1 MDYLYSDIIG
11 IIHIHLKTE
20 RNLYDMRKNKITT
33 CLVTFVTISLIIAA
47 GCKKK
52 PEIQPEFRGVWLHTG
67 LFSPQKEKAVRQM
80 DSLFTLYQ
88 ESGINNLFC
97 YNSAPG
103 ENSFTWDYL
112 QTLIDEGNKKN
123 IRIHP
128 IFYPGYTVNL
138 EKEIVDHPH
147 WLIRGMDG
155 QYEPHFNIANPE
167 VREYW
172 IDRIKATFKY
182 DIAGIHLGLL
192 LQQRDDGYFECNIV
206 LNGREG

>member
-11 IIHIHLKTE
+11 IVHIHLQTE

-112 QTLIDEGNKKN
+112 QTLIDEGNKK
-123 IRIHP
+123 IS
-128 IFYPGYTVNL
+128 GYIPFSIPVIPLTWKRKL
-138 EKEIVDHPH
+138 
-147 WLIRGMDG
+147 LITLIGLSVAWMD
-155 QYEPHFNIANPE
+155 NMSLIS
-167 VREYW
+167 
-172 IDRIKATFKY
+172 T
-182 DIAGIHLGLL
+182 LL
-192 LQQRDDGYFECNIV
+192 ILK
-206 LNGREG
+206 